1 MFASPRANH
10 LPRQRKRIR
19 ATRPRVCWELQRAGG
34 LCQVVSEGSGDPG
47 GLWRARKGKTGE
59 VWGEEGS
66 WMLQCNPAV
75 VGSTKGAAV
84 AWR

>member
-1 MFASPRANH
+1 M
-10 LPRQRKRIR
+10 
-19 ATRPRVCWELQRAGG
+19 
-34 LCQVVSEGSGDPG
+34 VSVGSGDPG
-47 GLWRARKGKTGE
+47 GLWRAWRGKTRE

-75 VGSTKGAAV
+75 VGSTKGAVV